1 VSLKRADYVDR
12 VILTELVRNSRA
24 SLRSVASKLNLG
36 VSTVYMRIRRLLA
49 TGVIEGF
56 TVDLDLSKLGL
67 SAQALVEVKP
77 RPQSLSRVFEE
88 LLKHAE
94 VLELYEVSGD
104 YPIVAKVVATD
115 DVALAR
121 AIERIASHSDI
132 VDMRIRYVFQTRK
145 VRTSERLAA
154 LLQSI
159 S

>member
-1 VSLKRADYVDR
+1 MSLKRVDYVDR
-12 VILTELVRNSRA
+12 VILIELVRNSRF

-36 VSTVYMRIRRLLA
+36 VSTVYTRIRRLLA
-49 TGVIEGF
+49 AGVIEGF

-67 SAQALVEVKP
+67 GAQALVEVKP
-77 RPQSLSRVFEE
+77 RPQSLSRVLDE
-88 LLKHAE
+88 LLKHVE
-94 VLELYEVSGD
+94 VVDLYEVSGD
-104 YPIVAKVVATD
+104 YPAVARVVATD

-132 VDMRIRYVFQTRK
+132 MDVRVRYVFQTRR
-145 VRTSERLAA
+145 VRTSDRLAT

>member
-1 VSLKRADYVDR
+1 VSLKRVDYVDR
-12 VILTELVRNSRA
+12 VILIELVRNSRV

-36 VSTVYMRIRRLLA
+36 VSTVYTRIRRLLA
-49 TGVIEGF
+49 AGVIEGF

-67 SAQALVEVKP
+67 GAQALVEVKP
-77 RPQSLSRVFEE
+77 RPQSLSRVLDE
-88 LLKHAE
+88 LLKHVE
-94 VLELYEVSGD
+94 VVDLYEVSGD
-104 YPIVAKVVATD
+104 YPAVARVVATD

-132 VDMRIRYVFQTRK
+132 MDVRVRYVFQTRR
-145 VRTSERLAA
+145 VRTSDRLAT